1 MIGPY
6 IHKIKNLPAFIST
19 IMFIFRP
26 LFLIMVLILSLEL
39 SSDIIV
45 WIFLFIYALLW
56 ASDGLVV
63 VPWMDLLGR
72 LVPGKRRGR
81 LLGNQ
86 QLFGGIG
93 SLIAGY
99 IVKITLDNARLAET
113 VKYSILFSLA
123 GIVLLSSAV
132 AMLFVKDS
140 NKRSAR
146 PPVNILEYYRKLP
159 GYLKINKAYSRML
172 TVQLIGSFA
181 GAVIP
186 FIVLF
191 GKNTFDLSPSQV
203 STIIYLQIIGSLIG
217 GLFWGNISQRMG
229 NRYVILI
236 SRIISF
242 IIPLLGLVS
251 LGIYRIASP
260 MLVLVPM
267 CILAGI
273 NKGAWMG
280 YTNYTIDV
288 VDEENRPSYFVL
300 TSLITFPTT
309 FLPYLAGIMADTF
322 GFVPLFIINIITSI
336 AATGLALTLKSPVD
350 DDPSLQSDALS

>member
-1 MIGPY
+1 MLNDGRYAFTGLAFLDADRWYQFYPYIQWKHELSGLASTLRTASSFVAQLMIGPY

-123 GIVLLSSAV
+123 GIVLSSAV
-132 AMLFVKDS
+132 AMFVKDS
-140 NKRSAR
+140 NKGQHVHR
-146 PPVNILEYYRKLP
+146 
-159 GYLKINKAYSRML
+159 
-172 TVQLIGSFA
+172 LIF
-181 GAVIP
+181 
-186 FIVLF
+186 
-191 GKNTFDLSPSQV
+191 
-203 STIIYLQIIGSLIG
+203 
-217 GLFWGNISQRMG
+217 
-229 NRYVILI
+229 
-236 SRIISF
+236 
-242 IIPLLGLVS
+242 
-251 LGIYRIASP
+251 
-260 MLVLVPM
+260 
-267 CILAGI
+267 
-273 NKGAWMG
+273 
-280 YTNYTIDV
+280 
-288 VDEENRPSYFVL
+288 
-300 TSLITFPTT
+300 
-309 FLPYLAGIMADTF
+309 
-322 GFVPLFIINIITSI
+322 
-336 AATGLALTLKSPVD
+336 
-350 DDPSLQSDALS
+350 